1 MKKKNEGHIISSIAP
16 GSIGEE
22 LELQPGDKVVSIN
35 GQEIKDIFDYRYLC
49 DDEEL
54 VLGVISKDTGE
65 FWEFEIEKDADEDL
79 GLEFESGMMDSYRS
93 CRNKCIFCFIDQLP
107 KGMRETLYF
116 KDDDARLSFLQGN
129 YVTLTNM
136 SDEDVERICYYKL
149 SPINVSIH
157 TTNPELRCRMLNN
170 RFAGNALRHI
180 KTFCDA
186 GLEINGQV
194 VLCKGFNDGAELDR
208 TLTDIEQY
216 LPHFQSMSI
225 VPVGLTKFREG
236 LQHLDPFTKED
247 AARVLDQIEAKQKY
261 YLEKYGTRLIFASD
275 EWYLRAERPIPPI
288 EEYEGFPQIENGV
301 GMLRSMIDEVE
312 EEIQTIKDIITGNNY
327 DVDVCYVNDAS
338 DDYDD
343 EYADEDYGSEEYVD
357 EDYDGEEFTD
367 DDYDDEEY
375 TDEDYD
381 NEEYADDDYDSEDSD
396 VVSYEDDDFSD
407 EDFKK
412 NYEIEDNMDDKSH
425 THASENEFLTDTV
438 FHVVTGYAAY
448 STIKML
454 CDRLKEEFGLNHIHV
469 HRIINDFFGH
479 DIDVTGLL
487 TGQDI
492 LAQLK
497 AYFDEE
503 DQKEDSEEKGLDS
516 MILLPCATLKSG
528 EDIFLDDMTLEFLE
542 KTLQKKVRIV
552 KSSGSAFVGSF
563 MKDYERDYYSN
574 ELNKYEVETITS
586 KT

>member
-1 MKKKNEGHIISSIAP
+1 MKKKNEGHVISSVAP

-49 DDEEL
+49 DDEEI
-54 VLGVISKDTGE
+54 VLGVISKETGE

-170 RFAGNALRHI
+170 RFAGQALRHI

-247 AARVLDQIEAKQKY
+247 AAKVLDQIEAKQKY
-261 YLEKYGTRLIFASD
+261 YLEKYGTRLVFASD
-275 EWYLRAERPIPPI
+275 EWYLRAERPIPTMD
-288 EEYEGFPQIENGV
+288 EYEGFPQIENGV

-312 EEIQTIKDIITGNNY
+312 DEISYLKEMMLEIKASSNKKEKGSKNGRGSKKTEER
-327 DVDVCYVNDAS
+327 
-338 DDYDD
+338 
-343 EYADEDYGSEEYVD
+343 
-357 EDYDGEEFTD
+357 
-367 DDYDDEEY
+367 
-375 TDEDYD
+375 
-381 NEEYADDDYDSEDSD
+381 
-396 VVSYEDDDFSD
+396 
-407 EDFKK
+407 
-412 NYEIEDNMDDKSH
+412 
-425 THASENEFLTDTV
+425 EFLKSTV

-454 CDRLKEEFGLNHIHV
+454 SDRLAEEFGLKHIHV

-492 LAQLK
+492 VAQLK
-497 AYFDEE
+497 NYFDNEPE
-503 DQKEDSEEKGLDS
+503 EEKGLDS

-528 EDIFLDDMTLEFLE
+528 EDIFLDDMPLENLE
-542 KTLQKKVRIV
+542 NTLQKKVRIV

-563 MKDYERDYYSN
+563 MRDYEREYYSN
-574 ELNKYEVETITS
+574 ELNKYEID
-586 KT
+586 

>member
-1 MKKKNEGHIISSIAP
+1 MKKENNGHVISSVAP

-22 LELQPGDKVVSIN
+22 LELIPGDKVVSIN
-35 GQEIKDIFDYRYLC
+35 GKEIKDIFDYRFLC
-49 DDEEL
+49 DDEEI
-54 VLGVISKDTGE
+54 VLGVISKRTGE
-65 FWEFEIEKDADEDL
+65 FWEFEIEKEAEEDL
-79 GLEFESGMMDSYRS
+79 GLEFESGMMDNYRS

-136 SDEDVERICYYKL
+136 SDEDVERICFYKL
-149 SPINVSIH
+149 SPINVSIQ

-170 RFAGNALRHI
+170 RFAGQALRHI

-194 VLCKGFNDGAELDR
+194 VLCKGFNDGEELDR
-208 TLTDIEQY
+208 TMSDIEQY
-216 LPHFQSMSI
+216 LPNFQSMSI

-247 AARVLDQIEAKQKY
+247 AAKVLDQIEAKQKY
-261 YLEKYGTRLIFASD
+261 YLEKYGSRLIFASD
-275 EWYLRAERPIPPI
+275 EWYLRAERPIPEK

-312 EEIQTIKDIITGNNY
+312 EEIQTLKDIISGNNY
-327 DVDVCYVNDAS
+327 DVDVCYVNESS

-343 EYADEDYGSEEYVD
+343 DE
-357 EDYDGEEFTD
+357 F
-367 DDYDDEEY
+367 DDEEY
-375 TDEDYD
+375 GDDEDL
-381 NEEYADDDYDSEDSD
+381 DDEDCD
-396 VVSYEDDDFSD
+396 RVECYEIGEDDDTEYD
-407 EDFKK
+407 EDNF
-412 NYEIEDNMDDKSH
+412 DDSEESSDHIDRSH
-425 THASENEFLTDTV
+425 MSDNEFLTDTV

-454 CDRLKEEFGLNHIHV
+454 ADRLAEEFGLKHIHV

-492 LAQLK
+492 VAQMK
-497 AYFDEE
+497 TAVKDIPDEE
-503 DQKEDSEEKGLDS
+503 KNLDS
-516 MILLPCATLKSG
+516 MILLPCSTLKSG
-528 EDIFLDDMTLEFLE
+528 EDIFLDDM
-542 KTLQKKVRIV
+542 
-552 KSSGSAFVGSF
+552 
-563 MKDYERDYYSN
+563 
-574 ELNKYEVETITS
+574 
-586 KT
+586 

>member
-1 MKKKNEGHIISSIAP
+1 MERRNKGHVIAKIAP

-22 LELQPGDKVVSIN
+22 LELQPGDTVISIN

-49 DDEEL
+49 DDEEI
-54 VLGVISKDTGE
+54 VLGVISKETGE
-65 FWEFEIEKDADEDL
+65 FWEFEIEKEADEDL
-79 GLEFESGMMDSYRS
+79 GLDFESGMMDNYRS
-93 CRNKCIFCFIDQLP
+93 CHNKCIFCFIDQLP

-208 TLTDIEQY
+208 TMSDIEQY

-247 AARVLDQIEAKQKY
+247 AAKVLDQIESKQQY
-261 YLEKYGTRLIFASD
+261 YLKKYGTRIIFASD
-275 EWYLRAERPIPPI
+275 EWYLRAERPIPEM

-312 EEIQTIKDIITGNNY
+312 EEILTIKDIISGNNY
-327 DVDVCYVNDAS
+327 DVDICYVNEDS
-338 DDYDD
+338 DYDD
-343 EYADEDYGSEEYVD
+343 EYEDEDPDTNG
-357 EDYDGEEFTD
+357 
-367 DDYDDEEY
+367 YDDEVD
-375 TDEDYD
+375 DE
-381 NEEYADDDYDSEDSD
+381 N
-396 VVSYEDDDFSD
+396 YEDDL
-407 EDFKK
+407 
-412 NYEIEDNMDDKSH
+412 YEEKIDQSH
-425 THASENEFLTDTV
+425 LSNNEFLTDTV
-438 FHVVTGYAAY
+438 FHVITGYAAY

-454 CDRLKEEFGLNHIHV
+454 CDRLAEEFGLKHIHV

-492 LAQLK
+492 LAQMQK
-497 AYFDEE
+497 YFEE
-503 DQKEDSEEKGLDS
+503 EEKNPDNEEKGLNS

-528 EDIFLDDMTLEFLE
+528 EDIFLDDMPLE
-542 KTLQKKVRIV
+542 KLEKSLQKKIRIV
-552 KSSGSAFVGSF
+552 KSSGAAFVGSF

-574 ELNKYEVETITS
+574 ELNKYEIETITS
-586 KT
+586 ET

>member
-1 MKKKNEGHIISSIAP
+1 MERDKTFKKEKNKGHIILSVQP

-22 LELQPGDKVVSIN
+22 LELQPGDAVVSIN

-49 DDEEL
+49 DDEEII
-54 VLGVISKDTGE
+54 LGVISKETGE
-65 FWEFEIEKDADEDL
+65 FWEFEIEKDEDEDL
-79 GLEFESGMMDSYRS
+79 GLEFESGMMDEYHS

-136 SDEDVERICYYKL
+136 SDEDAKRICYYKL
-149 SPINVSIH
+149 SPINISIH
-157 TTNPELRCRMLNN
+157 TTNPELRCKMLNN
-170 RFAGNALRHI
+170 RFAGSALRHI

-186 GLEINGQV
+186 GLELNGQV
-194 VLCKGFNDGAELDR
+194 VLCKGFNDGEELER
-208 TLTDIEQY
+208 TMSDIEQY
-216 LPHFQSMSI
+216 LPNFQSMSI

-247 AARVLDQIEAKQKY
+247 AEKVLQQIEAKQKY
-261 YLEKYGTRLIFASD
+261 YLKKYGSRIIYASD
-275 EWYLRAERPIPPI
+275 EWYLRAERPIPAL

-312 EEIQTIKDIITGNNY
+312 EEIQTLEG
-327 DVDVCYVNDAS
+327 A
-338 DDYDD
+338 
-343 EYADEDYGSEEYVD
+343 
-357 EDYDGEEFTD
+357 
-367 DDYDDEEY
+367 
-375 TDEDYD
+375 
-381 NEEYADDDYDSEDSD
+381 
-396 VVSYEDDDFSD
+396 
-407 EDFKK
+407 
-412 NYEIEDNMDDKSH
+412 
-425 THASENEFLTDTV
+425 EFLTDTV

-448 STIKML
+448 STIQML
-454 CDRLKEEFGLNHIHV
+454 ADRLKTEFGLKHVHV

-492 LAQLK
+492 LAQLTAAFK
-497 AYFDEE
+497 NEPE
-503 DQKEDSEEKGLDS
+503 DEKGLDS
-516 MILLPCATLKSG
+516 YILLPCSTLKSG
-528 EDIFLDDMTLEFLE
+528 EDIFLDDMPLE
-542 KTLQKKVRIV
+542 KLENALQKKVRIV

-574 ELNKYEVETITS
+574 ELNKYEID
-586 KT
+586 

>member
-1 MKKKNEGHIISSIAP
+1 MERDKTFKKEKNKGHIISSVQP

-22 LELQPGDKVVSIN
+22 LELQPGDAVVSIN

-49 DDEEL
+49 DDEEII
-54 VLGVISKDTGE
+54 LGVISKETGE
-65 FWEFEIEKDADEDL
+65 FWEFEIEKDEDEDL
-79 GLEFESGMMDSYRS
+79 GLEFESGMMDEYHS

-136 SDEDVERICYYKL
+136 SDEDAKRICYYKL
-149 SPINVSIH
+149 SPINISIH
-157 TTNPELRCRMLNN
+157 TTNPELRCKMLNN
-170 RFAGNALRHI
+170 RFAGSALRHI

-186 GLEINGQV
+186 GLELNGQV
-194 VLCKGFNDGAELDR
+194 VLCKGFNDGEELER
-208 TLTDIEQY
+208 TMSDIEQY
-216 LPHFQSMSI
+216 LPNFQSMSI

-247 AARVLDQIEAKQKY
+247 AEKVLQQIEAKQKY
-261 YLEKYGTRLIFASD
+261 YLKKYGSRIIYASD
-275 EWYLRAERPIPPI
+275 EWYLRAERPIPAL

-312 EEIQTIKDIITGNNY
+312 EEIQTLEG
-327 DVDVCYVNDAS
+327 A
-338 DDYDD
+338 
-343 EYADEDYGSEEYVD
+343 
-357 EDYDGEEFTD
+357 
-367 DDYDDEEY
+367 
-375 TDEDYD
+375 
-381 NEEYADDDYDSEDSD
+381 
-396 VVSYEDDDFSD
+396 
-407 EDFKK
+407 
-412 NYEIEDNMDDKSH
+412 
-425 THASENEFLTDTV
+425 EFLTDTV

-448 STIKML
+448 STIQML
-454 CDRLKEEFGLNHIHV
+454 ADKVARKFGVKHIHV

-492 LAQLK
+492 LAQLTAAFK
-497 AYFDEE
+497 NEPE
-503 DQKEDSEEKGLDS
+503 DEKGLDS
-516 MILLPCATLKSG
+516 YILLPCSTLKSG
-528 EDIFLDDMTLEFLE
+528 EDIFLDDMPLE
-542 KTLQKKVRIV
+542 KLESALQKKVRIV

-574 ELNKYEVETITS
+574 ELNKYEID
-586 KT
+586 

>member
-1 MKKKNEGHIISSIAP
+1 
-16 GSIGEE
+16 
-22 LELQPGDKVVSIN
+22 
-35 GQEIKDIFDYRYLC
+35 
-49 DDEEL
+49 
-54 VLGVISKDTGE
+54 
-65 FWEFEIEKDADEDL
+65 
-79 GLEFESGMMDSYRS
+79 
-93 CRNKCIFCFIDQLP
+93 
-107 KGMRETLYF
+107 
-116 KDDDARLSFLQGN
+116 
-129 YVTLTNM
+129 M

-170 RFAGNALRHI
+170 RFAGQALRHI

-247 AARVLDQIEAKQKY
+247 AAKVLDQIEAKQKY
-261 YLEKYGTRLIFASD
+261 YLEKYGTRLVFASD
-275 EWYLRAERPIPPI
+275 EWYLRAERPIPTMD
-288 EEYEGFPQIENGV
+288 EYEGFPQIENGV

-312 EEIQTIKDIITGNNY
+312 DEISYLKEMMLESKASSNKKGKGSKNGRGSKKTEEK
-327 DVDVCYVNDAS
+327 
-338 DDYDD
+338 
-343 EYADEDYGSEEYVD
+343 
-357 EDYDGEEFTD
+357 
-367 DDYDDEEY
+367 
-375 TDEDYD
+375 
-381 NEEYADDDYDSEDSD
+381 
-396 VVSYEDDDFSD
+396 
-407 EDFKK
+407 
-412 NYEIEDNMDDKSH
+412 
-425 THASENEFLTDTV
+425 EFLKSTV

-454 CDRLKEEFGLNHIHV
+454 SDRLAEEFGLKHIHV

-492 LAQLK
+492 VAQLK
-497 AYFDEE
+497 NYFDNEPE
-503 DQKEDSEEKGLDS
+503 EEKGLDS

-528 EDIFLDDMTLEFLE
+528 EDIFLDDMPLENLE
-542 KTLQKKVRIV
+542 NTLQKKVRIV

-563 MKDYERDYYSN
+563 MRDYEREYYSN
-574 ELNKYEVETITS
+574 ELNKYEID
-586 KT
+586 

>member
-1 MKKKNEGHIISSIAP
+1 MKKKKSGHIISGIIP
-16 GSIGEE
+16 GSIAEE
-22 LELQPGDKVVSIN
+22 LELQPGDTVISIN
-35 GQEIKDIFDYRYLC
+35 GKEIEDIFDYRYLMN
-49 DDEEL
+49 DEYL
-54 VLGVISKDTGE
+54 ILGVNSKDTGE

-107 KGMRETLYF
+107 KGMRDTLYF

-136 SDEDVERICYYKL
+136 SDKDVERICYYKL

-170 RFAGNALRHI
+170 RFAGDALRHI

-194 VLCKGFNDGAELDR
+194 VLCKGFNDQAELDR
-208 TLTDIEQY
+208 TLSDVEQY
-216 LPHFQSMSI
+216 LPHFKSMSI
-225 VPVGLTKFREG
+225 VPVGLTKFRNG
-236 LQHLDPFTKED
+236 LQKLEPFTKED
-247 AARVLDQIEAKQKY
+247 AGKVLDQIEAKQKY
-261 YLEKYGTRLIFASD
+261 YLEKYGTRLIYASD
-275 EWYLRAERPIPPI
+275 EWYIRAERPIPPV

-312 EEIQTIKDIITGNNY
+312 DEILAIKSG
-327 DVDVCYVNDAS
+327 DVA
-338 DDYDD
+338 
-343 EYADEDYGSEEYVD
+343 DYGR
-357 EDYDGEEFTD
+357 
-367 DDYDDEEY
+367 
-375 TDEDYD
+375 
-381 NEEYADDDYDSEDSD
+381 
-396 VVSYEDDDFSD
+396 DFLKD
-407 EDFKK
+407 
-412 NYEIEDNMDDKSH
+412 
-425 THASENEFLTDTV
+425 AV

-448 STIKML
+448 GTIKML
-454 CDRLKEEFGLNHIHV
+454 ADRLSEEFGMKYIHV

-492 LAQLK
+492 VAALTK
-497 AYFDEE
+497 VFEE
-503 DQKEDSEEKGLDS
+503 EPEEEKGLMS
-516 MILLPCATLKSG
+516 YILLPGSTLKSG
-528 EDIFLDDMTLEFLE
+528 EDIFLDDMPVEYLE

-563 MKDYERDYYSN
+563 MRDYERQYYSN
-574 ELNKYEVETITS
+574 ELNKYEIDP
-586 KT
+586 

>member
-1 MKKKNEGHIISSIAP
+1 MERDKTFKKEKNKGHIISSVQP

-22 LELQPGDKVVSIN
+22 LELKPGDAVVSIN

-49 DDEEL
+49 DDEEII
-54 VLGVISKDTGE
+54 LGVISKETGE
-65 FWEFEIEKDADEDL
+65 FWEFEIEKDEDEDL
-79 GLEFESGMMDSYRS
+79 GLEFESGMMDEYHS

-136 SDEDVERICYYKL
+136 SDEDAKRICYYKL
-149 SPINVSIH
+149 SPINISIH
-157 TTNPELRCRMLNN
+157 TTNPELRCKMLNN
-170 RFAGNALRHI
+170 RFAGSALRHI

-186 GLEINGQV
+186 GLELNGQV
-194 VLCKGFNDGAELDR
+194 VLCKGFNDGEELER
-208 TLTDIEQY
+208 TMSDIEQY
-216 LPHFQSMSI
+216 LPNFQSMSI

-247 AARVLDQIEAKQKY
+247 AEKVLQQIEAKQKY
-261 YLEKYGTRLIFASD
+261 YLKKYGSRIIYASD
-275 EWYLRAERPIPPI
+275 EWYLRAERPIPAL

-312 EEIQTIKDIITGNNY
+312 EETQTLEG
-327 DVDVCYVNDAS
+327 A
-338 DDYDD
+338 
-343 EYADEDYGSEEYVD
+343 
-357 EDYDGEEFTD
+357 
-367 DDYDDEEY
+367 
-375 TDEDYD
+375 
-381 NEEYADDDYDSEDSD
+381 
-396 VVSYEDDDFSD
+396 
-407 EDFKK
+407 
-412 NYEIEDNMDDKSH
+412 
-425 THASENEFLTDTV
+425 EFLTDTV

-454 CDRLKEEFGLNHIHV
+454 ADKVARKFGVKHIHV

-492 LAQLK
+492 SAQLTAAFK
-497 AYFDEE
+497 NEPE
-503 DQKEDSEEKGLDS
+503 DEKGLDS
-516 MILLPCATLKSG
+516 YILLPCSTLKSG
-528 EDIFLDDMTLEFLE
+528 EDIFLDDMPLE
-542 KTLQKKVRIV
+542 KLESALQKKVRIV

-574 ELNKYEVETITS
+574 ELNKYEID
-586 KT
+586 

>member
-1 MKKKNEGHIISSIAP
+1 MGRQIKKNEGHVISRVIP

-22 LELQPGDKVVSIN
+22 LELVPGDKVVSIN
-35 GQEIKDIFDYRYLC
+35 GKEIKDIFDYRYLC

-54 VLGVISKDTGE
+54 ILGIISKKTGE
-65 FWEFEIEKDADEDL
+65 FWEFEIEKDVEEDL
-79 GLEFESGMMDSYRS
+79 GLEFESGMMDNYRS

-136 SDEDVERICYYKL
+136 SDEDVERICFYKL

-170 RFAGNALRHI
+170 RFAGDALRHI

-194 VLCKGFNDGAELDR
+194 VLCKGFNDGKEFDR
-208 TLTDIEQY
+208 TMSDIEKY
-216 LPHFQSMSI
+216 IPNLQSMSI

-236 LQHLDPFTKED
+236 LEHLEPFTKED
-247 AARVLDQIEAKQKY
+247 AIKVLEQIEAKQKY
-261 YLEKYGTRLIFASD
+261 FLKKYGTRIVFASD
-275 EWYLRAERPIPPI
+275 EWYLRAEREIPGMD
-288 EEYEGFPQIENGV
+288 EYEGFPQIENGV
-301 GMLRSMIDEVE
+301 GMIRSMIDEVE
-312 EEIQTIKDIITGNNY
+312 EKIAYLSENGE
-327 DVDVCYVNDAS
+327 S
-338 DDYDD
+338 DDSSS
-343 EYADEDYGSEEYVD
+343 G
-357 EDYDGEEFTD
+357 F
-367 DDYDDEEY
+367 
-375 TDEDYD
+375 
-381 NEEYADDDYDSEDSD
+381 
-396 VVSYEDDDFSD
+396 
-407 EDFKK
+407 
-412 NYEIEDNMDDKSH
+412 M
-425 THASENEFLTDTV
+425 TDTV

-454 CDRLKEEFGLNHIHV
+454 ADRMSEEFGIKHIHV

-492 LAQLK
+492 LAQLTK
-497 AYFDEE
+497 YFENELDVEE
-503 DQKEDSEEKGLDS
+503 NQNSL
-516 MILLPCATLKSG
+516 ILLPCATLKSG
-528 EDIFLDDMTLEFLE
+528 EDIFLDDMTLEYLE
-542 KTLQKKVRIV
+542 NTLQKKVRIV

-563 MKDYERDYYSN
+563 MKDYEREYYSN
-574 ELNKYEVETITS
+574 ELNKYEID
-586 KT
+586 

>member
-1 MKKKNEGHIISSIAP
+1 MKKENNGHVISSVAP

-22 LELQPGDKVVSIN
+22 LELIPGDKVVSIN
-35 GQEIKDIFDYRYLC
+35 GKEIKDIFDYRFLC
-49 DDEEL
+49 DDEEI
-54 VLGVISKDTGE
+54 VLGVISKKTGE
-65 FWEFEIEKDADEDL
+65 FWEFEIEKDAEEDL
-79 GLEFESGMMDSYRS
+79 GLEFESGMMDNYRS

-136 SDEDVERICYYKL
+136 SDEDVERICFYKL
-149 SPINVSIH
+149 SPINVSIQ

-170 RFAGNALRHI
+170 RFAGQALRHI

-194 VLCKGFNDGAELDR
+194 VLCKGFNDGEELDR
-208 TLTDIEQY
+208 TMSDIEQY
-216 LPHFQSMSI
+216 LPNFQSMSI

-247 AARVLDQIEAKQKY
+247 AAKVLDQIEAKQKY
-261 YLEKYGTRLIFASD
+261 YLEKYGSRLIFASD
-275 EWYLRAERPIPPI
+275 EWYLRAERPIPEK

-312 EEIQTIKDIITGNNY
+312 EEIQTLKDIISGNNY
-327 DVDVCYVNDAS
+327 DVDVCYVNESS
-338 DDYDD
+338 DDYEDEEYDDD
-343 EYADEDYGSEEYVD
+343 EIDDEEYGDDEDLDD
-357 EDYDGEEFTD
+357 EDYDEAECYEIG
-367 DDYDDEEY
+367 
-375 TDEDYD
+375 
-381 NEEYADDDYDSEDSD
+381 
-396 VVSYEDDDFSD
+396 EDDDAEYD
-407 EDFKK
+407 EDDFDDS
-412 NYEIEDNMDDKSH
+412 IESSDHIDRSH
-425 THASENEFLTDTV
+425 MSNNEFLTDTV

-454 CDRLKEEFGLNHIHV
+454 ADRLAEEFGLKHIHV

-492 LAQLK
+492 VAQMK
-497 AYFDEE
+497 TAVKDIPDEE
-503 DQKEDSEEKGLDS
+503 KNLDS
-516 MILLPCATLKSG
+516 MILLPCSTLKSG
-528 EDIFLDDMTLEFLE
+528 EDIFLDDMPLENLE
-542 KTLQKKVRIV
+542 KTLQMKVRIV

-574 ELNKYEVETITS
+574 ELNKYEID
-586 KT
+586 

>member
-1 MKKKNEGHIISSIAP
+1 MERRNKGHVIAKIAP

-22 LELQPGDKVVSIN
+22 LELQPGDTVISIN

-49 DDEEL
+49 DDEEI
-54 VLGVISKDTGE
+54 VLGVISKETGE
-65 FWEFEIEKDADEDL
+65 FWEFEIEKEADEDL
-79 GLEFESGMMDSYRS
+79 GLDFESGMMDNYRS
-93 CRNKCIFCFIDQLP
+93 CHNKCIFCFIDQLP
-107 KGMRETLYF
+107 KGMRDTLYF

-136 SDEDVERICYYKL
+136 SDEDVERICFYKL

-157 TTNPELRCRMLNN
+157 TTNPELRCKMLHN

-208 TLTDIEQY
+208 TMSDIEQY

-247 AARVLDQIEAKQKY
+247 AAKVLDQIEAKQQY
-261 YLEKYGTRLIFASD
+261 YLKKYGTRIIFASD
-275 EWYLRAERPIPPI
+275 EWYLRAERPIPEM

-312 EEIQTIKDIITGNNY
+312 EEILTIQ
-327 DVDVCYVNDAS
+327 
-338 DDYDD
+338 
-343 EYADEDYGSEEYVD
+343 EEKMP
-357 EDYDGEEFTD
+357 EQ
-367 DDYDDEEY
+367 
-375 TDEDYD
+375 
-381 NEEYADDDYDSEDSD
+381 SH
-396 VVSYEDDDFSD
+396 FSD
-407 EDFKK
+407 
-412 NYEIEDNMDDKSH
+412 
-425 THASENEFLTDTV
+425 NEFLTDTV
-438 FHVVTGYAAY
+438 FHVITGYAAY

-454 CDRLKEEFGLNHIHV
+454 CDRLTEEFGLKHIHV

-492 LAQLK
+492 LAQMQK
-497 AYFDEE
+497 YFEE
-503 DQKEDSEEKGLDS
+503 KEKNPDNEEKGLNS

-528 EDIFLDDMTLEFLE
+528 EDIFLDDMPLE
-542 KTLQKKVRIV
+542 KLEKSLQKKIRIV
-552 KSSGSAFVGSF
+552 KSSGAAFVGSF

-586 KT
+586 ET

>member
-1 MKKKNEGHIISSIAP
+1 MKKKDRGHIISGIVP
-16 GSIGEE
+16 GSIAEE
-22 LELQPGDKVVSIN
+22 LELQPGDAVVSIN
-35 GQEIKDIFDYRYLC
+35 GKEIEDIFDYRYLMN
-49 DDEEL
+49 DEYL
-54 VLGVISKDTGE
+54 ILGINSKATGE

-79 GLEFESGMMDSYRS
+79 GLEFESGMMDNYHS

-136 SDEDVERICYYKL
+136 SDKDVERICYYKL

-170 RFAGNALRHI
+170 RFAGTALRHI

-208 TLTDIEQY
+208 TLSDIEQY
-216 LPHFQSMSI
+216 LPNFLSMSV

-236 LQHLDPFTKED
+236 LQELEPFTKAD
-247 AARVLDQIEAKQKY
+247 AEKVLDQIEAKQKY
-261 YLEKYGTRLIFASD
+261 YLKKYGTRLIYASD
-275 EWYLRAERPIPPI
+275 EWYLRAERPIPDM

-312 EEIQTIKDIITGNNY
+312 DEI
-327 DVDVCYVNDAS
+327 AS
-338 DDYDD
+338 LKIQLS
-343 EYADEDYGSEEYVD
+343 EGPVEKRKKPGSRSKAEQER
-357 EDYDGEEFTD
+357 
-367 DDYDDEEY
+367 
-375 TDEDYD
+375 
-381 NEEYADDDYDSEDSD
+381 
-396 VVSYEDDDFSD
+396 
-407 EDFKK
+407 
-412 NYEIEDNMDDKSH
+412 KS
-425 THASENEFLTDTV
+425 AKNEFMRDTV

-448 STIKML
+448 STILML
-454 CDRLKEEFGLNHIHV
+454 CDRIKEEFGLKYVHV
-469 HRIINDFFGH
+469 HRIVNDFFGH

-492 LAQLK
+492 EAQLK
-497 AYFDEE
+497 SFFQNEPEDEK
-503 DQKEDSEEKGLDS
+503 DRDSF
-516 MILLPCATLKSG
+516 ILLPGCTLKSG
-528 EDIFLDDMTLEFLE
+528 EDIFLDDMPLE
-542 KTLQKKVRIV
+542 KLENALQKRVRIV

-563 MKDYERDYYSN
+563 MRDYERQYFSN
-574 ELNKYEVETITS
+574 ELNKYEID
-586 KT
+586 

>member
-1 MKKKNEGHIISSIAP
+1 MKKENKGHVISSVAP

-22 LELQPGDKVVSIN
+22 LELQPGDAVVSIN
-35 GQEIKDIFDYRYLC
+35 GQEIKDIFDYRFLC

-54 VLGVISKDTGE
+54 VLGVISKETGE
-65 FWEFEIEKDADEDL
+65 FWEFEIEKDENEDL
-79 GLEFESGMMDSYRS
+79 GLEFESGMMDEYHS

-107 KGMRETLYF
+107 KGMRDTLYF

-136 SDEDVERICYYKL
+136 SDEDAERICYYKL
-149 SPINVSIH
+149 SPINISIH

-170 RFAGNALRHI
+170 RFAGSALRHI

-186 GLEINGQV
+186 GLELNGQV
-194 VLCKGFNDGAELDR
+194 VLCKGFNDGEELER
-208 TLTDIEQY
+208 TMSDIEQY
-216 LPHFQSMSI
+216 LPNFQSMSI

-247 AARVLDQIEAKQKY
+247 AEKVLQQIEAKQKY
-261 YLEKYGTRLIFASD
+261 YLEKYGTRLIYASD
-275 EWYLRAERPIPPI
+275 EWYLRAERPIPSI

-312 EEIQTIKDIITGNNY
+312 EEIQTLKDMISGNNY
-327 DVDVCYVNDAS
+327 DVEVCYVNDES
-338 DDYDD
+338 DGYDETDEYDD
-343 EYADEDYGSEEYVD
+343 EDYPDDGYDEDYPEDFEEDIDSDHD
-357 EDYDGEEFTD
+357 EDIDNAEEF
-367 DDYDDEEY
+367 EE
-375 TDEDYD
+375 DEDEVEVYND
-381 NEEYADDDYDSEDSD
+381 
-396 VVSYEDDDFSD
+396 
-407 EDFKK
+407 
-412 NYEIEDNMDDKSH
+412 IEDTKKHDRKVS
-425 THASENEFLTDTV
+425 AEFLTDTV

-454 CDRLKEEFGLNHIHV
+454 SERVAEEFGVKHIHV

-497 AYFDEE
+497 AAFKNEPEE
-503 DQKEDSEEKGLDS
+503 ETSLDS
-516 MILLPCATLKSG
+516 YILLPCSTLKSG
-528 EDIFLDDMTLEFLE
+528 EDIFLDDMPLE
-542 KTLQKKVRIV
+542 KLENALQKKVRIV

-574 ELNKYEVETITS
+574 ELNKYEID
-586 KT
+586 

>member
-1 MKKKNEGHIISSIAP
+1 MERRNKGHVIAKIAP

-22 LELQPGDKVVSIN
+22 LELQPGDTVISIN

-49 DDEEL
+49 DDEEI
-54 VLGVISKDTGE
+54 VLGVISKETGE
-65 FWEFEIEKDADEDL
+65 FWEFEIEKEADEDL
-79 GLEFESGMMDSYRS
+79 GLDFESGMMDNYRS
-93 CRNKCIFCFIDQLP
+93 CHNKCIFCFIDQLP

-208 TLTDIEQY
+208 TMSDIEQY

-247 AARVLDQIEAKQKY
+247 AAKVLDQIEAKQQY
-261 YLEKYGTRLIFASD
+261 YLKKYGTRIIFASD
-275 EWYLRAERPIPPI
+275 EWYLRAERPIPEM

-312 EEIQTIKDIITGNNY
+312 EEILTIKDIISGNNY
-327 DVDVCYVNDAS
+327 DVDVCYVN
-338 DDYDD
+338 
-343 EYADEDYGSEEYVD
+343 
-357 EDYDGEEFTD
+357 
-367 DDYDDEEY
+367 
-375 TDEDYD
+375 
-381 NEEYADDDYDSEDSD
+381 EDSD
-396 VVSYEDDDFSD
+396 FDDENYEDDL
-407 EDFKK
+407 
-412 NYEIEDNMDDKSH
+412 YERKIDQSH
-425 THASENEFLTDTV
+425 LSNNEFLTDTV
-438 FHVVTGYAAY
+438 FHVITGYAAY

-454 CDRLKEEFGLNHIHV
+454 CDRLAEEFGLKHIHV

-492 LAQLK
+492 LAQMQK
-497 AYFDEE
+497 YFEE
-503 DQKEDSEEKGLDS
+503 EEKNPDNEEKGLDS

-528 EDIFLDDMTLEFLE
+528 EDIFLDDMPLE
-542 KTLQKKVRIV
+542 KLEKSLQKKIRIV
-552 KSSGSAFVGSF
+552 KSSGAAFVGSF

-574 ELNKYEVETITS
+574 ELNKYEIETITS
-586 KT
+586 ET